1 MAGMKKQRSIPARHS
16 YTILKQ
22 VCNLIPGG
30 MVNEVAEEYGVDE
43 QSRKFTPWS
52 HTVSMMHAQLTHAI
66 GLNDVCD
73 SLRMNRDTLSTI
85 RGATPPTRN
94 NLSHANKIRD
104 CAMAEALYWRMMDHL
119 VKQSPGFGKG
129 KVRRGYLR
137 RFRTAI
143 HAVDSTTIKLVAN
156 CMDWAKHRRRKAA
169 AKCHLRL
176 NLQSFLPAC
185 AIIDTAKFHDSC
197 KAKVLCAGLK
207 EGEIAIFDMA
217 YVDFGHLRDLTERG
231 VWWVSRARENI
242 QYRVVKVLKT
252 TDNPRIL
259 REEIIELTV
268 CKSHK
273 AYPMYLR
280 RVEAMVEVDGKDRE
294 MVFLSNQF
302 EWSAWT
308 VTELYRCRW
317 DIEVFFKEIKQTL
330 QLADFLGHN
339 ANAVR
344 WQVWIGL
351 LAHLLLR
358 YLAYQHS
365 WAHSFTRLFTVIR
378 AVLWRRWHLG
388 ELLDSYGTATPP
400 GRICGAPEQAYLPGF
415 A

>member
-1 MAGMKKQRSIPARHS
+1 MKRQHNIPARYG

-22 VCNLIPGG
+22 VCNLIPAG
-30 MVNEVAEEYGVDE
+30 MVEEVAEEYGVDE
-43 QSRKFTPWS
+43 QSRTFTPWS
-52 HTVSMMHAQLTHAI
+52 HTVSLVHAQLTHAI

-73 SLRMNRDTLSTI
+73 SLQMNRGTLGTI

-104 CAMAEALYWRMMDHL
+104 CGMAEALYWRMMDHL
-119 VKQSPGFGKG
+119 TAQSPGFGKG
-129 KVRRGYLR
+129 KIRRGYLR

-143 HAVDSTTIKLVAN
+143 HALDSTTIQLVAN

-185 AIIDTAKFHDSC
+185 AIIDTAKFHDSS
-197 KAKVLCAGLK
+197 KAKVLCAGLQD
-207 EGEIAIFDMA
+207 GEIAIFDKA
-217 YVDFGHLRDLTERG
+217 YLDFEHLREMTERG
-231 VWWVSRARENI
+231 VWWVSRAKENI
-242 QYRVVKVLKT
+242 KYRVVRRLKT

-259 REEIIELTV
+259 SDEIIELTV
-268 CKSHK
+268 FYSRQ
-273 AYPMYLR
+273 AYPLQLR
-280 RVEAMVEVDGKDRE
+280 RIVAIVEVDGEDRE
-294 MVFLSNQF
+294 MMFLSNNL

-308 VTELYRCRW
+308 VAELYRCRW

-330 QLADFLGHN
+330 QLADFLGHS

-351 LAHLLLR
+351 LVHLLLR
-358 YLAYQHS
+358 YLAYLHS

-388 ELLDSYGTATPP
+388 ELLDGYGTAKPP